1 VVNQDPDSKNLVR
14 VQGNRDQVRAILTMC
29 YVTTGR
35 LLLANSFTEFYPET
49 FRDLTRTFPYH
60 TAPKS
65 ARPVDAFVSDTPA
78 VFDFEVNPEWHQ
90 VTFYNSDPKQ
100 PKTVGIGMSG
110 PQVQGTLG
118 LDPAKDY
125 YLFDFWNH
133 RLLGRQ
139 AGNSRLEQQLRPG
152 EARMISVRE
161 CLDRPQ
167 VLSTDRHLMQG
178 YLDLSEVEW
187 DGERRVLSGVS
198 KIVGGD
204 PYRVSL
210 ALNGHEATSVEC
222 RPAEATAE
230 IVTSGDG
237 LVEML
242 LKSPE
247 NSNVRW
253 SVSFQPEP

>member
-1 VVNQDPDSKNLVR
+1 
-14 VQGNRDQVRAILTMC
+14 MC

-35 LLLANSFTEFYPET
+35 LLLANSFTEYPPET

-65 ARPVDAFVSDTPA
+65 ARPVDAFVSETPS
-78 VFDFEVNPEWHQ
+78 VFAFEVNPEWHQ
-90 VTFYNSDPKQ
+90 VTFYNSDPDQ

-110 PQVQGTLG
+110 TQVRGTLG
-118 LDPAKDY
+118 LDPKKNY

-133 RLLGRQ
+133 RFLGIQ
-139 AGNSRLEQQLRPG
+139 AGDSRLEQKLRPG

-187 DGERRVLSGVS
+187 NGERRTLSGVS
-198 KIVGGD
+198 KIVGND
-204 PYRVSL
+204 PYRISL
-210 ALNGHEATSVEC
+210 ALNGYHAASVAC
-222 RPAEATAE
+222 DPGKAVAD
-230 IVTSGDG
+230 IVSNEDG
-237 LVEML
+237 VVEL
-242 LKSPE
+242 ILKSPE
-247 NSNVRW
+247 NATVRW
-253 SVSFQPEP
+253 SVSFRPESSTGPVPTNKH